1 MTSTFE
7 GYVEAHGKT
16 IFKAVQGTFH
26 KFTRRDHEGS
36 PLWDGNF
43 KITSGEHP
51 RPIANGILHLT
62 NGKKGKIA
70 ITEVFLGSD
79 VVHFRG
85 LSDMEAEAN

>member
-16 IFKAVQGTFH
+16 VFKAVQGTFH
-26 KFTRRDHEGS
+26 KFTRREGS

-43 KITSGEHP
+43 KITSGEAP
-51 RPIANGILHLT
+51 RPISNGVLHFT
-62 NGKKGKIA
+62 NGKKGKIS

-85 LSDMEAEAN
+85 LADMEPEAN